1 MSNLEVK
8 YKETIISEPWR
19 MLLCLL
25 MAQLLIA
32 FVGRSIGPLGVL
44 IGEDLSLTKS
54 QIGMLPAALFLGQ
67 ALVSV
72 PAGFLTD
79 RFGSRSLLI
88 LAAISLGIGFLIMT
102 FSSHFWLVLFLV
114 MIGGIGYGA
123 MHPITNRGIIDWF
136 SLKQRGT
143 AMGIKQTGVTAGS
156 ALAGLIL
163 LPLSVEYGWRWVL
176 LAACILLI
184 ISGFVSYS
192 LYRDPANQR
201 KAAKSLSL
209 VDFYKSMFG
218 MLKNKPLML
227 VNFSAIGLNGSQMC
241 LNTYLVLFV
250 YEKFGISLVL
260 AGVLFVISEISGT
273 FGRVA
278 WGMISDFLFKGNRI
292 VILLMITALTAISST
307 IVALI
312 PSATFWMLVPVVILF
327 GFSISGFNG
336 IWMNLAS
343 EIVPPE
349 QAGISSG
356 VSITFGSIGVMIV
369 PPLFGFMVDQT
380 GSFTFGWV
388 FITGLMV
395 IVFLMLYFLLRMNS
409 RKDRHSLEDV

>member
-1 MSNLEVK
+1 MSNLMIKNKAVF
-8 YKETIISEPWR
+8 ISEPWR
-19 MLLCLL
+19 MLLFLL
-25 MAQLLIA
+25 MAQLLVA

-44 IGEDLSLTKS
+44 IGEDLSLNKS

-67 ALVSV
+67 AFASV

-79 RFGSRSLLI
+79 RFGSRKLLMV
-88 LAAISLGIGFLIMT
+88 AASFLGIGFFIMT
-102 FSSHFWLVLFLV
+102 FLGEFWAVLLLV
-114 MIGGIGYGA
+114 MLGGIGYGS

-163 LPLSVEYGWRWVL
+163 LPLGAEYGWRLVL
-176 LAACILLI
+176 LGACILLL
-184 ISGFVSYS
+184 ISGGASYL
-192 LYRDPANQR
+192 LYRDPPSQIKSAN
-201 KAAKSLSL
+201 SGGL
-209 VDFYKSMFG
+209 VAFYKSMFT
-218 MLKNKPLML
+218 MLKNKKLML
-227 VNFSAIGLNGSQMC
+227 VSLSATGLNGSQMC

-260 AGVLFVISEISGT
+260 SGILFVISEVSGT
-273 FGRVA
+273 FGRIA

-292 VILLMITALTAISST
+292 VILLIITVLTAFSSLM
-307 IVALI
+307 VALI
-312 PSATFWMLVPVVILF
+312 PSASFWILVPIVMVF

-343 EIVPPE
+343 KIVPPN

-356 VSITFGSIGVMIV
+356 VSITFGSIGVILV
-369 PPLFGFMVDQT
+369 PPVFGFMVDKT
-380 GSFTFGWV
+380 GSFTFGWL
-388 FITGLMV
+388 FISGLMV
-395 IVFLMLYFLLRMNS
+395 VVFFMLSYLAMISN
-409 RKDRHSLEDV
+409 RKSATV